1 MATQTARLEQAKPQP
16 ALAESPP
23 TPKPRLVYID
33 NLRTVLITA
42 VVLGHLSGSYVLDA
56 DWMYVES
63 GKVGVVAS
71 ILGPFIIVILVTFA
85 MGLFFQIAGYFTP
98 PAYDRKGSKQFLL
111 DRFKRLGIPWLFY
124 EIFIGLSLEA

>member
-16 ALAESPP
+16 ALAESPH

-33 NLRTVLITA
+33 NLRTALITA
-42 VVLGHLSGSYVLDA
+42 VVLGHLSGSYILDA

-71 ILGPFIIVILVTFA
+71 IL
-85 MGLFFQIAGYFTP
+85 
-98 PAYDRKGSKQFLL
+98 
-111 DRFKRLGIPWLFY
+111 
-124 EIFIGLSLEA
+124 